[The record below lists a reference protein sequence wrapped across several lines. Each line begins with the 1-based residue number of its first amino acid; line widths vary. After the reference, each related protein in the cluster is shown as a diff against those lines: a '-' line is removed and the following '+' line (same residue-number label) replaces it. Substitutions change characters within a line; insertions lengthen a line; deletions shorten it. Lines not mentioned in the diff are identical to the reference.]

1 MEKEFNLSEKI
12 RKGLY
17 GNYGEEN
24 DGIIIPLKDVIQAVK
39 LLKEEL
45 CFKNSVLD
53 DEQEHWVGNKIDKIF
68 GEKIAGE
75 K

>member
-1 MEKEFNLSEKI
+1 MKMKKEFNLSEKI
-12 RKGLY
+12 NEFEIEDSICEDSLSIS
-17 GNYGEEN
+17 N
-24 DGIIIPLKDVIQAVK
+24 VIQAVK